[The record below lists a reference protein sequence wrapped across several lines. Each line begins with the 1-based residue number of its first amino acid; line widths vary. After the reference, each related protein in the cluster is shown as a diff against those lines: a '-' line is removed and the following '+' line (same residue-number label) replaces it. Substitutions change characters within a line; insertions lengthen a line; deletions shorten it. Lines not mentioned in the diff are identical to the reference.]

1 MSYQTEDEEELYSLR
16 RKKQQVTYESSCNC
30 YN

>member
-1 MSYQTEDEEELYSLR
+1 MSYQTEEEEMYSLR
-16 RKKQQVTYESSCNC
+16 RKRQQVSYESSCNY

>member
-1 MSYQTEDEEELYSLR
+1 MSYQTEEEEMYSLR
-16 RKKQQVTYESSCNC
+16 RKRQQVSYESSCNC